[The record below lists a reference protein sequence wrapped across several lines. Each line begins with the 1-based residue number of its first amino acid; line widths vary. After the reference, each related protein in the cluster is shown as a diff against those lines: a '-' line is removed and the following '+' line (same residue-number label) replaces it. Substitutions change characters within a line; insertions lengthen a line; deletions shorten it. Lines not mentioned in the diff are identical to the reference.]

1 MFYTKNAWEGY
12 LSFHD
17 SHGTVPRVGQVGST
31 IVSCFPLKLVE
42 LSCPPFIRYEDF
54 DAYRSSNLRFGA
66 VSTISAMAS
75 GQCHD
80 PRFALAAVQRSA
92 ICIRFVSEDLLKDF
106 LVDILIV
113 QNMEVENEP
122 CGDLGPIFRGPM
134 FPCRIMEGSVYAAK
148 NADQRKTTLPSQSWF
163 WKNSW
168 KKRSEYY
175 PTWVQM
181 IVEKGR
187 PPNMEGYQVTWLIL
201 VYPDDFHSGRHG
213 GSSGDWPAHSM
224 HIIRTRGHLHLFVV
238 M

>member
-1 MFYTKNAWEGY
+1 M
-12 LSFHD
+12 
-17 SHGTVPRVGQVGST
+17 PRIHQ
-31 IVSCFPLKLVE
+31 I
-42 LSCPPFIRYEDF
+42 
-54 DAYRSSNLRFGA
+54 LRFWCLFLMLIAQVTSDLGLS
-66 VSTISAMAS
+66 VPSHFNQISAMAS

-92 ICIRFVSEDLLKDF
+92 ICIRFVSEDLLKDL

-113 QNMEVENEP
+113 QTCKWKMSPVETWAPSPGAPFSLAGLWKEVCMLQKMPTN
-122 CGDLGPIFRGPM
+122 
-134 FPCRIMEGSVYAAK
+134 AK
-148 NADQRKTTLPSQSWF
+148 RHLPSQSWF

-201 VYPDDFHSGRHG
+201 VYPDDFHSERHG

-224 HIIRTRGHLHLFVV
+224 HIIRTRGHLNLIVV